1 MGRRQPVENEKITQ
15 SMKAVIVHLTENETS
30 VDHTKTVIESATG
43 TETET
48 ETETERRIRKGHTI
62 GREEGESM
70 KRNDTA
76 RDMEERIM
84 IATDVNFARGRE
96 IVTII
101 VTAAVGTESLAEIGE
116 CNPSKLIS

>member
-1 MGRRQPVENEKITQ
+1 MGHRQPVENEKITQ

-43 TETET
+43 TGTVT
-48 ETETERRIRKGHTI
+48 GRERKIRKGHMI
-62 GREEGESM
+62 GREGGESM

-96 IVTII
+96 TVTII